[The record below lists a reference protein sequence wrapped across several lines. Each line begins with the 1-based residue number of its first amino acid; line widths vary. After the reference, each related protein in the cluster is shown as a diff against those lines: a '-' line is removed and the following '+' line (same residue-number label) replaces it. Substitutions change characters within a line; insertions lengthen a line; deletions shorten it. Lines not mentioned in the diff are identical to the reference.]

1 MSLEITLIYTILLV
15 SFTLVLSIR
24 VLDLRNSPVTKFL
37 HPKDRK
43 INPEML
49 QRAIRA
55 HGNLIEYA
63 PLFLI
68 LLLLC
73 ELSNLNSLYLH
84 IAGIFFFLGRLMH
97 GIGFGFMLHS
107 PILRIGGMSL
117 TFLGFLI
124 LLILASSQLV
134 IAS

>member
-68 LLLLC
+68 LLFLC

-84 IAGIFFFLGRLMH
+84 VAGIFFFLGRLMH
-97 GIGFGFMLHS
+97 GIGFGFTLHS

-124 LLILASSQLV
+124 LLILASYQLV

>member
-1 MSLEITLIYTILLV
+1 M
-15 SFTLVLSIR
+15 
-24 VLDLRNSPVTKFL
+24 TKFL
-37 HPKDRK
+37 HSPNRQID
-43 INPEML
+43 PEML

-73 ELSNLNSLYLH
+73 EFSNLNSLYLH
-84 IAGIFFFLGRLMH
+84 VAGIFFFLGRLMH

-107 PILRIGGMSL
+107 PILRIEGLGSMENKCVRVSDHSRANIVPE
-117 TFLGFLI
+117 FMKGFLKD
-124 LLILASSQLV
+124 
-134 IAS
+134 

>member
-1 MSLEITLIYTILLV
+1 MSLEITLAYTILLV
-15 SFTLVLSIR
+15 FFTLVLAIR

-37 HPKDRK
+37 HSPNRQID
-43 INPEML
+43 PEML

-68 LLLLC
+68 LLFLC
-73 ELSNLNSLYLH
+73 EFSNLNSLYLH
-84 IAGIFFFLGRLMH
+84 VAGIFFFLGRLMH

-124 LLILASSQLV
+124 LLILASYQLV

>member
-73 ELSNLNSLYLH
+73 ELSNLNSIYLH
-84 IAGIFFFLGRLMH
+84 AAGIFFFLGRLMH
-97 GIGFGFMLHS
+97 GIGFGFTLHS

-134 IAS
+134 LAS

>member
-1 MSLEITLIYTILLV
+1 MSLEITLVYTILLV
-15 SFTLVLSIR
+15 FFTLVLVIR
-24 VLDLRNSPVTKFL
+24 VLDLRSSPVTKFL
-37 HPKDRK
+37 HSPNRQID
-43 INPEML
+43 PEML

-55 HGNLIEYA
+55 HGNLIENA

-68 LLLLC
+68 LLFLC
-73 ELSNLNSLYLH
+73 ELNKLDPFYLH
-84 IAGIFFFLGRLMH
+84 AAGIFFILGRLMH

-124 LLILASSQLV
+124 LLVLASFELV
-134 IAS
+134 RAS

>member
-1 MSLEITLIYTILLV
+1 MSLEITLVYTILLV
-15 SFTLVLSIR
+15 FFTLVLAIR

-37 HPKDRK
+37 HSPNRQID
-43 INPEML
+43 PEML

-55 HGNLIEYA
+55 HGNLIENA

-68 LLLLC
+68 LLFLC
-73 ELSNLNSLYLH
+73 ELNKFDPLYLH
-84 IAGIFFFLGRLMH
+84 AAGIIFFLGRLMH

-117 TFLGFLI
+117 TC
-124 LLILASSQLV
+124 LLYTSDA
-134 IAS
+134 ADE

>member
-1 MSLEITLIYTILLV
+1 MSLEITLVYTILLV
-15 SFTLVLSIR
+15 SFTLVLTIR

-37 HPKDRK
+37 HSPNRQID
-43 INPEML
+43 PEML

-55 HGNLIEYA
+55 HGNLIENA

-73 ELSNLNSLYLH
+73 EFNNLNAVYLH
-84 IAGIFFFLGRLMH
+84 TAGMFFLLGRLMH

-124 LLILASSQLV
+124 LLVFASSEL
-134 IAS
+134 IRAS